1 MNCRALLLCNDGL
14 TSRLVARALAAAD
27 CLDAILI
34 VGRTPL
40 GGRLRWRAKRHGVF
54 RLASQLACAVIARA
68 LAQLFGRSR
77 RDELLHDLDGP
88 WPPGVPP
95 YRAAHVNHLDVVNLL
110 ASIKPDVVVLN
121 GTEIVKTEILDAT
134 TAPFINIHC
143 GLTPDYRGVHGAFW
157 AMWNGDLARMGVTVH
172 RVDRGVD
179 TGEILAQAR
188 IDATR
193 RDGFL
198 TLPLLQY
205 RAALPLLVD
214 YLTTKA
220 TREPLAGSKFSRQW
234 YHPGLGHYLPLIITR
249 RLAF

>member
-1 MNCRALLLCNDGL
+1 MNCRALVLCNNEL
-14 TSRLVARALAAAD
+14 TSRLVARALAAAG
-27 CLDAILI
+27 CLDAIVI

-40 GGRLRWRAKRHGVF
+40 GVRLRWRVRRHGVF

-77 RDELLHDLDGP
+77 RDELLQDLDGP
-88 WPPGVPP
+88 WPPGVPTF
-95 YRAAHVNHLDVVNLL
+95 RAAHVNHSDVVDLI

-121 GTEIVKTEILDAT
+121 GTEIVKAETFNAT
-134 TAPFINIHC
+134 STPFINIHC

-157 AMWNGDLARMGVTVH
+157 AIWNGDLARIGVTLH

-214 YLTTKA
+214 YLA
-220 TREPLAGSKFSRQW
+220 TRAKHGPLTGSKFSRQW
-234 YHPGLGHYLPLIITR
+234 YHPGLGHYLQVIITR

>member
-1 MNCRALLLCNDGL
+1 MNRRALLLCNDGL
-14 TSRLVARALAAAD
+14 TSRLVARALAGAG
-27 CLDAILI
+27 CLDAVLI

-40 GGRLRWRAKRHGVF
+40 AGRLRWRARRHGVF

-77 RDELLHDLDGP
+77 RDELLDGLDGP
-88 WPPGVPP
+88 WPAGVPT
-95 YRAAHVNHLDVVNLL
+95 YRAAHVNHLDVISLL

-121 GTEIVKTEILDAT
+121 GTEIVKSGTLVAT

-157 AMWNGDLARMGVTVH
+157 AMWNGDPGRMGVTLH

-188 IDATR
+188 IDATV

-214 YLTTKA
+214 YLTSRT
-220 TREPLAGSKFSRQW
+220 TRGPLAGGKFSRQW
-234 YHPGLGHYLPLIITR
+234 FHPGLGHYLPLIVTR

>member
-1 MNCRALLLCNDGL
+1 MNRRALLLCNDGL
-14 TSRLVARALAAAD
+14 TSRLVARALASAS
-27 CLDAILI
+27 CLDAVVI

-40 GGRLRWRAKRHGVF
+40 GGRLRWRAKRHGVL
-54 RLASQLACAVIARA
+54 RLASQLACAVIARG
-68 LAQLFGRSR
+68 LGQLFGRSR
-77 RDELLHDLDGP
+77 RDELLHDLDGS
-88 WPPGVPP
+88 WPSGGATH
-95 YRAAHVNHLDVVNLL
+95 RAAHVNHSDVAGLI
-110 ASIKPDVVVLN
+110 ASFKPDVVVLN
-121 GTEIVKTEILDAT
+121 GTEIVRAETLEAT

-143 GLTPDYRGVHGAFW
+143 GLTPDYRGVHGAI
-157 AMWNGDLARMGVTVH
+157 WNGDLARMGVTLH

-179 TGEILAQAR
+179 TGEILAQAQ
-188 IDATR
+188 IDATH

-214 YLTTKA
+214 YLTTGA
-220 TREPLAGSKFSRQW
+220 RPEPLPGNGLSRQW